1 MTSLGEVS
9 ILFLEIPR
17 ERDFFMPN
25 KEIQEL
31 PAVFLTEGT
40 GSRPSTHKSSMA
52 SVALGLPVEPIKVR
66 GPEPDHFSDP
76 LELILS
82 KWYLFH
88 LNAAHDN
95 VLHQNEVLELVADVT
110 CGFRRQAS
118 TVLSDARK
126 EKIVRGE
133 TLSER
138 QKDVASRVASRFAKW
153 GKQNVVAHMDAA
165 LVLAHAQYGDSGG
178 VVVASGVSE
187 SRIMLPGNPLKD
199 QGLFAEYLDWANLG
213 EKHLSAVPWAVD
225 MATAIGFLS
234 YIKWWNKQGY
244 VYGGTGDLIKLPTSY
259 SVSHASDQRYL
270 NERLEFFYAHGRLP
284 EKILDSLDP
293 ASLVGL
299 LSTAFN
305 FPNPF
310 VGAVLE
316 SAAETSIKKQ
326 QIIYQAP
333 IYHK

>member
-1 MTSLGEVS
+1 ML
-9 ILFLEIPR
+9 LEIPR
-17 ERDFFMPN
+17 ERDFFMPQN
-25 KEIQEL
+25 IELKEL
-31 PAVFLTEGT
+31 PAMLLTEGT
-40 GSRPSTHKSSMA
+40 GSKPSTHKSSMA
-52 SVALGLPVEPIKVR
+52 SLALGVPVETLKVR
-66 GPEPDHFSDP
+66 GPEPDHLSDP

-88 LNAAHDN
+88 LNAISDRTLQGSEAI
-95 VLHQNEVLELVADVT
+95 ELVADVT
-110 CGFRRQAS
+110 CGFRRQS
-118 TVLSDARK
+118 SKTLYDARK
-126 EKIVRGE
+126 EKGVTGE
-133 TLSER
+133 SLRER
-138 QKDVASRVASRFAKW
+138 QKEVATRVASRFATW

-187 SRIMLPGNPLKD
+187 SRTILPGNPLKD
-199 QGLFAEYLDWANLG
+199 PGLFAEYLDWANLG

-234 YIKWWNKQGY
+234 YIKWWKKQGY

-259 SVSHASDQRYL
+259 SDSHASDQRYL
-270 NERLEFFYAHGRLP
+270 NQRLEFFYAHGRLP

-299 LSTAFN
+299 LSMAFN

-316 SAAETSIKKQ
+316 SAAETRIKKQ